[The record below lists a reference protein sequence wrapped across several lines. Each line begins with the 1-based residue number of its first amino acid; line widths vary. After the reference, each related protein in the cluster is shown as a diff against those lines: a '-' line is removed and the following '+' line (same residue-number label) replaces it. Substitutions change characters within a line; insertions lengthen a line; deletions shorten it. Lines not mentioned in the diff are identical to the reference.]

1 MKVTIHIIFDV
12 ELYPGFTYKAGIV
25 AYGNK
30 VDTPPYM
37 TYASSESRYIVIIL
51 LLLADFNVLDV
62 QCTNVQ
68 NSFLNADPKDILYLQ
83 AGEKFGKYWA
93 KLVIVVLYLYEINS
107 DGSVWAAEILQV
119 MIDLVLQ
126 PCMSD
131 ADVLV

>member
-1 MKVTIHIIFDV
+1 MRNNTLAFDIHDNIGPWIPVIVPIGYMKVTIHIIFDV

-37 TYASSESRYIVIIL
+37 TYASSESRYIVIII

-68 NSFLNADPKDILYLQ
+68 NSFLNADPKDILYL
-83 AGEKFGKYWA
+83 
-93 KLVIVVLYLYEINS
+93 
-107 DGSVWAAEILQV
+107 
-119 MIDLVLQ
+119 
-126 PCMSD
+126 
-131 ADVLV
+131 